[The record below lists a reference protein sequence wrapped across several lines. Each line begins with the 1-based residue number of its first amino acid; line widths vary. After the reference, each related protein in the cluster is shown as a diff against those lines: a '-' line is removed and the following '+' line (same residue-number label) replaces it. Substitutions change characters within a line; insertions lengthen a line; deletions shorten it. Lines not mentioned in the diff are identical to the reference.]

1 MIMLITLIVFGIG
14 LGIFLSK
21 REQSSLTRGAF
32 WRPAAGTR
40 WQIVL
45 NRSLI
50 DQDLDVPVFDIDLF
64 SNNAKIIT
72 SLHAADRKVI
82 CYFSAGSYEPFRPD
96 TKNFHPSDRGGQLDE
111 WPGEYWLDTNSRN
124 VRNIMK
130 NRLKLAAQIG
140 CDGVDPDNID
150 AYDNANGFGLTIADA
165 INFLKFLATEAHS
178 HNLSIGL
185 KNGGKLV
192 PDVLDFMQWD
202 VNEQCLQFDE
212 CDMFQPFVKAG
223 KPVFHIEYPDT
234 LLTNDLI
241 LNKYCEDKK
250 TRGFSTVLKKIQLDE
265 WAVNC

>member
-1 MIMLITLIVFGIG
+1 MLITLIVFGIG

-150 AYDNANGFGLTIADA
+150 AYDNANGFGLTTADA

-192 PDVLDFMQWD
+192 PDVLDFMEWD

-241 LNKYCEDKK
+241 LNKYCEDEK